1 VGPDYTPPEP
11 ETSDAWQQDL
21 TRGLESGQSNLDTW
35 WTELGD
41 PTLDRLIEKASA
53 GNLDLHEAFARILEA
68 RATFGIATGQFFP
81 DVDGIGTYQ
90 RSRLSEESSSFIP
103 PGTSRTDD
111 SFQAGFDTSWE
122 VDIFGRIRRSVESAD
137 ASLAASV
144 ETFRDVRVVLNA
156 EVARNYIEART
167 LQARIRLALANVQI
181 QSDTLQLTRDKL
193 AAELIP
199 QLDVR
204 QAELNV
210 ATTEAFVP
218 TLRILLSQTIHRLSV
233 LLGELPGAL
242 YDELAQAG
250 PLPRVPTEITVGV
263 PANLLRQRPDL
274 RAAERELAAQV
285 ARIGVATAD
294 LYPRFTLV
302 GTFALEA
309 SDFGRMWDQG
319 ARAYSMGPS
328 VRWNLFDGGRIRS
341 NIHVENAR
349 AKQALVRYEK
359 AVLVAQEE
367 VENALVAYAQE
378 VERREALTRAV
389 TAAESSVEL
398 VTTLY
403 NTGVIDFQNVLD
415 TQRSLFQ
422 QQDQLAASRGNVLQE
437 VIRLY
442 KALGGGWSP
451 NPPQSPDPPQKD
463 EGSSESGAAS

>member
-1 VGPDYTPPEP
+1 MANLAFTLRPDRRQVPTPCLPAITGFLCLGILSACTVGPDYTPPEP

-41 PTLDRLIEKASA
+41 PTLDRLIEKASS
-53 GNLDLHEAFARILEA
+53 GNLELHEAFARILEA

-81 DVDGIGTYQ
+81 DVDGIGSYQ
-90 RSRLSEESSSFIP
+90 RSRLSEETSSFIP
-103 PGTSRTDD
+103 PGTSRTSDF
-111 SFQAGFDTSWE
+111 FQAGFDTSWE

-144 ETFRDVRVVLNA
+144 EAFRDVRVVLNA

-218 TLRILLSQTIHRLSV
+218 TLRILLSQTIH
-233 LLGELPGAL
+233 
-242 YDELAQAG
+242 
-250 PLPRVPTEITVGV
+250 
-263 PANLLRQRPDL
+263 
-274 RAAERELAAQV
+274 
-285 ARIGVATAD
+285 
-294 LYPRFTLV
+294 
-302 GTFALEA
+302 
-309 SDFGRMWDQG
+309 
-319 ARAYSMGPS
+319 
-328 VRWNLFDGGRIRS
+328 NLFDGGRIRS

-349 AKQALVRYEK
+349 AKQALVRYER